1 MRTAPVCICEIYSWL
16 RPSFFVVAPSDRL
29 SPPLDIQ
36 LETINCTAFSVR
48 WKMPRRHVS
57 TITGYKV
64 VHFSFICSIFFFKIS
79 KPLERSI
86 IWSNFWTSVGKK
98 KTLLL
103 TCLQL
108 RLCFPPKWLNRIR
121 TRPNPQL
128 KESKHTATHSFHE
141 PSLLTHRKVFNLTHR
156 CVLY

>member
-1 MRTAPVCICEIYSWL
+1 MKTTPRCGCISAVAFVKFVHRF

-64 VHFSFICSIFFFKIS
+64 VHFSFISSSFFFYKTS
-79 KPLERSI
+79 KPLERYI
-86 IWSNFWTSVGKK
+86 IWSNLCRK
-98 KTLLL
+98 KTLL
-103 TCLQL
+103 
-108 RLCFPPKWLNRIR
+108 
-121 TRPNPQL
+121 
-128 KESKHTATHSFHE
+128 HTLSLVS
-141 PSLLTHRKVFNLTHR
+141 SLLPSQTTKSDLYEAKPKAERKSLNTQQHTPLKKH
-156 CVLY
+156 LL